1 MSDLLAEI
9 AKAVIEGKSEGI
21 ATLTEKALS
30 EGLSAKEVLDK
41 GLMPGMDHV
50 GEGFKRAELF
60 VPDVLLSARV
70 MQASMDILRP
80 RLVESGTK
88 MTGKLVIGTVQGD
101 LHDIGKNLVAM
112 MIEGAGFEVFDLGN
126 DVSPQAFV
134 QAVKENEPDIV
145 GMSALLTT
153 TMRAM
158 DRTIE
163 ALKEAGLRDQVKIMI
178 GGAPVTS
185 DFAQQIGA
193 DAYCSNATTAK
204 ETARRFV
211 GA

>member
-1 MSDLLAEI
+1 MSDLLAEMVT
-9 AKAVIEGKSEGI
+9 AVIEGKSKGVV
-21 ATLTEKALS
+21 ALTEKALS

-50 GEGFKRAELF
+50 GEAFKRAEMF

-70 MQASMDILRP
+70 MQASMDILKP
-80 RLVESGTK
+80 RLIESGAE
-88 MTGKLVIGTVQGD
+88 MAGKLVIGTVQGD
-101 LHDIGKNLVAM
+101 LHDIGKNLVGM

-126 DVSPQAFV
+126 DVSPEAFV
-134 QAVKENEPDIV
+134 QAVKEHKPDVV

-193 DAYCSNATTAK
+193 DVYCSNATTAK
-204 ETARRFV
+204 EAARRFV

>member
-9 AKAVIEGKSEGI
+9 ATAVIEGKSEGI
-21 ATLTEKALS
+21 AALTEKALS
-30 EGLSAKEVLDK
+30 EGLGAKQILDK
-41 GLMPGMDHV
+41 GFMPGMDHV
-50 GEGFKRAELF
+50 GEAFKRAEMF

-70 MQASMDILRP
+70 MQASMGILKP
-80 RLVESGTK
+80 RLVESGAE

-126 DVSPQAFV
+126 DVSPEAFV
-134 QAVKENEPDIV
+134 QAVKEHKPGIV

-158 DRTIE
+158 DRTME

-193 DAYCSNATTAK
+193 DVYCSNATTAK
-204 ETARRFV
+204 EAARRFV
-211 GA
+211 GV

>member
-9 AKAVIEGKSEGI
+9 ATAVMEGKYEGI
-21 ATLTEKALS
+21 AALTEKTLS
-30 EGLSAKEVLDK
+30 EGFSAKEILNK

-50 GEGFKRAELF
+50 GEAFKRAEMF
-60 VPDVLLSARV
+60 VPEVLLSSRV
-70 MQASMDILRP
+70 MQAAMDVLKP
-80 RLVESGTK
+80 RLVESGAE

-101 LHDIGKNLVAM
+101 LHDIGKNLVIM
-112 MIEGAGFEVFDLGN
+112 MMEGAGFEVFDLGN
-126 DVSPQAFV
+126 DVSPAAFV
-134 QAVKENEPDIV
+134 QAVKEHQPDIV

-158 DRTIE
+158 DRTIQ
-163 ALKEAGLRDQVKIMI
+163 ALKEAGLRDQVRIMI

-185 DFAQQIGA
+185 DFAEQIGA
-193 DAYCSNATTAK
+193 DAYCSNAATAK
-204 ETARRFV
+204 ETARSFV

>member
-9 AKAVIEGKSEGI
+9 ATAVIEGKSGGI
-21 ATLTEKALS
+21 VALTEKALG
-30 EGLSAKEVLDK
+30 EGLSAKEILDK
-41 GLMPGMDHV
+41 GLMAGMDHV
-50 GEGFKRAELF
+50 GEAFKRAEMF
-60 VPDVLLSARV
+60 VPEVLLSARV
-70 MQASMDILRP
+70 MQAAMDVLKP
-80 RLVESGTK
+80 KLAESGAK

-101 LHDIGKNLVAM
+101 LHDIGKNLVGM
-112 MIEGAGFEVFDLGN
+112 MVAGAGFEVFDLGN
-126 DVSPQAFV
+126 DVSPEAFV
-134 QAVKENEPDIV
+134 RAVKEHKPDIV

-185 DFAQQIGA
+185 DFALEQ
-193 DAYCSNATTAK
+193 
-204 ETARRFV
+204 
-211 GA
+211 

>member
-1 MSDLLAEI
+1 MSALLAEI
-9 AKAVIEGKSEGI
+9 ATVVIEGKSEGI
-21 ATLTEKALS
+21 TALTEKALG
-30 EGLSAKEVLDK
+30 EGLSAKEILDK

-50 GEGFKRAELF
+50 GEAFKRAEMF

-70 MQASMDILRP
+70 MQASMGILKP
-80 RLVESGTK
+80 RLAESGAK

-134 QAVKENEPDIV
+134 QAVKENKPDIV

-193 DAYCSNATTAK
+193 DAHCSNATTAK

>member
-9 AKAVIEGKSEGI
+9 VTVVIEGKPKGI
-21 ATLTEKALS
+21 AALTEKALS
-30 EGLSAKEVLDK
+30 EGLSAKEILDK

-50 GEGFKRAELF
+50 GEAFKRAEMF

-80 RLVESGTK
+80 KLVESGAK

-126 DVSPQAFV
+126 DVPPQAFV
-134 QAVKENEPDIV
+134 QAVKEHEPDIV

-185 DFAQQIGA
+185 DFAEQIGA

-204 ETARRFV
+204 EAARKFV

>member
-9 AKAVIEGKSEGI
+9 ETAVIEGKSAGI
-21 ATLTEKALS
+21 TALTEKALS
-30 EGLSAKEVLDK
+30 EGLSAKEILDK

-50 GEGFKRAELF
+50 GEAFKRAEMF

-80 RLVESGTK
+80 RLIESGAE

-126 DVSPQAFV
+126 DVSPKAFV
-134 QAVKENEPDIV
+134 QAVKENKPDIV

-185 DFAQQIGA
+185 DFAEQIGA
-193 DAYCSNATTAK
+193 DACCSNATTAK
-204 ETARRFV
+204 ETARKFV

>member
-9 AKAVIEGKSEGI
+9 ATAVIEGKSEGI
-21 ATLTEKALS
+21 AALTKKALS
-30 EGLSAKEVLDK
+30 EGLSAKEILDK

-50 GEGFKRAELF
+50 GEAFKRVEMF

-80 RLVESGTK
+80 KLVESGAK

-134 QAVKENEPDIV
+134 QAVQENKPDIV

-163 ALKEAGLRDQVKIMI
+163 ALKEAGLRDEIKIMI

-185 DFAQQIGA
+185 DFAEQIGA